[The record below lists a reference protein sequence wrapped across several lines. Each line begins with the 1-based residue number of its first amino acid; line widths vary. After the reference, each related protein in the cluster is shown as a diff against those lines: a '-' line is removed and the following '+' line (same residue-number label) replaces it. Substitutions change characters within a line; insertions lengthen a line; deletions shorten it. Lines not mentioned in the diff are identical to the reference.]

1 MIETITLENFL
12 SYGEVTDP
20 APDFLSPDKHWT
32 TLKMRPLNVLVGPN
46 ASGKSNFVEA
56 LALLRAAPKDLPLP
70 IRRGGGVAEWIWR
83 GDGKAPDRATVEVT
97 LRRKKAST
105 GYSDPPPLRY
115 RLTFGAEGGAFRVL
129 DERIDRAE
137 RGRPSDPYF
146 AYKNGVPTIARGNS
160 APPVLERID
169 IDRTQSILSQRRD
182 PENFPALTK
191 FGDFFGGILI
201 YRGWTFGPDAP
212 IRSSCLL
219 DVPTATLAEDLSNLP
234 ARLAVLKRTPATKR
248 RLLERLAELSPGFTD
263 LEVTPEGGRL
273 QLYLIEGDRPV
284 PASRLS
290 DGTLRYLALLA
301 ILLEPGAASL
311 VVIEEPELG
320 LHPDMLPTIR
330 DLLVEASERVQVV
343 VTTHSSQLL
352 DALTQ
357 HAESVVMCERDG
369 ACTTLERLVQT
380 NIEAMSRFGGLG
392 TLWMSGRL
400 GATRW

>member
-1 MIETITLENFL
+1 MIETIALTNFL
-12 SYGEVTDP
+12 SYGELTNPDP
-20 APDFLSPDKHWT
+20 NFLSPYKVTT
-32 TLKMRPLNVLVGPN
+32 TLQMRPLNVLVGPN
-46 ASGKSNFVEA
+46 ASGKSNLVEA
-56 LALLRAAPKDLPLP
+56 LALLRAAPRDLPLP

-83 GDGKAPDRATVEVT
+83 GDGKAPDRATLEVY
-97 LRRKKAST
+97 LHAPVIMAESLLSHLLC
-105 GYSDPPPLRY
+105 YS
-115 RLTFGAEGGAFRVL
+115 LTFGAQGGAFMVF
-129 DERIDRAE
+129 DERIERDDGESNPSVVFASHDGQGLIKMGGKSG
-137 RGRPSDPYF
+137 RGR
-146 AYKNGVPTIARGNS
+146 ARI
-160 APPVLERID
+160 V

-182 PENFPALTK
+182 PENYPELTMV
-191 FGDFFGGILI
+191 GDFLGNILI

-234 ARLAVLKRTPATKR
+234 ARLAVLKRNPATKR
-248 RLLERLAELSPGFTD
+248 RLLERLAELAPGFTD

-301 ILLEPGAASL
+301 ILLEPGAASM

-330 DLLVEASERVQVV
+330 DLLVSASERVQVV

-352 DALTQ
+352 DALTA
-357 HAESVVMCERDG
+357 HADSVVVCERHG
-369 ACTTLERLVQT
+369 AVTTLERLVQAD
-380 NIEAMSRFGGLG
+380 IDSLSPFGGLG
-392 TLWMSGRL
+392 ALWMSGRL
-400 GATRW
+400 GGTRW